1 VTFSRQAINTGYT
14 KIDVSSAYRIH
25 PCLAFFGRIEN
36 LLNQNYQEVLSYPAY
51 RLNFSAGL
59 RFHLGGER

>member
-1 VTFSRQAINTGYT
+1 VTFSRQAINSGCTR
-14 KIDVSSAYRIH
+14 IDVSSAYRIH
-25 PCLAFFGRIEN
+25 PRLASFARIEN